1 MKGIHDPTEIT
12 IDRTTGLAWR
22 DGKVLGRRS
31 WEVHT
36 ETMLT
41 IREKF
46 IVKAGSEEEAM
57 NKGID
62 IAERKHKNKHSSC
75 WVEIGACFTDG

>member
-1 MKGIHDPTEIT
+1 MSDKTEIT
-12 IDRTTGLAWR
+12 VDRMTGLAWR
-22 DGKVLGRRS
+22 DGKILGRRS

-57 NKGID
+57 KKGID
-62 IAERKHKNKHSSC
+62 IAERKHIKDDPHC
-75 WVEIGACFTDG
+75 WIEIGACFTDG